1 MGFGGAGKSVDP
13 ERVVLTSGSREGYS
27 HIFRLLCDSGDEIL
41 VPSPSYPLFEF
52 LADLADIQLV
62 PYPLFYDDGWGI
74 DFASLREALTPRSR
88 AVLVVHPNNPT
99 GSLVQPLTA
108 ALLAWIFAE
117 RGIAVCAG

>member
-1 MGFGGAGKSVDP
+1 MGFAGPVQSVDP
-13 ERVVLTSGSREGYS
+13 ECVVLTSGTSEGYS
-27 HIFRLLCDSGDEIL
+27 HIFRLLCDAGDEIL

-74 DFASLREALTPRSR
+74 DFESLREVFTPRWR

-99 GSLVQPLTA
+99 GSFGQAREA
-108 ALLAWIFAE
+108 A
-117 RGIAVCAG
+117 